1 MSVIIR
7 SSFLLIISVLLFQ
20 CGGSKKIAPEQY
32 NQLPPQERIR
42 YLNAQIEKNPDNVEL
57 KKMLYREYLNLDMT
71 PQALTVMEQVLTVEP
86 YNMDV
91 KYEYGEL
98 QYQEGNHKE
107 AYGAFLS
114 VMESSSGENYKSKI
128 SRFVSSSYKLQ
139 QITFDPADEAFP
151 VFSPDGRKFLYQKRT
166 NENWDIVEYD
176 IASQSVS
183 VVISSPADEES
194 PDYAPFGSKIVYTT
208 NAEDRRPIDAKY
220 KSREIVSKDQND
232 GYVTLLTQSVAD
244 DWLPRYNHSGSMIV
258 FVSDRGDLR
267 KVSYVDKNSDIF
279 TMEPDGSFQQQLTNT
294 PSNEGGACFSADD
307 KLIYYHSD
315 KNGQYD
321 IYEMR
326 PDGSK
331 QMTII
336 DNPNGND
343 VNPTASADGG
353 YLAFMSD
360 RDGNYEIYRSR
371 IDGSGQER
379 LTFDPGVDANP
390 VFSSDGK
397 FIVFHSNR
405 NGNYDIFLIN
415 LAQSTGTV
423 AMTSSELINRLSE
436 LAN

>member
-1 MSVIIR
+1 MRVIIR
-7 SSFLLIISVLLFQ
+7 SSVLLIVSVLLFQ
-20 CGGSKKIAPEQY
+20 CGSSKKVSPEQY
-32 NQLPPQERIR
+32 NQLPPQERVR
-42 YLNAQIEKNPDNVEL
+42 YLTEQVEKNPNNVEL

-71 PQALTVMEQVLTVEP
+71 PQALTLMEQVLILEP
-86 YNMDV
+86 SNVDV

-98 QYQEGNHKE
+98 QYREGNHKK

-114 VMESSSGENYKSKI
+114 VMESSSGENFKSKI
-128 SRFVSSSYKLQ
+128 SNFVSSGYKLQ
-139 QITFDPADEAFP
+139 QITFDSADEAFP
-151 VFSPDGRKFLYQKRT
+151 VFSPDGRKFLYQKRV
-166 NENWDIVEYD
+166 NDNWDIVEYD
-176 IASQSVS
+176 IASQNVS
-183 VVISSPADEES
+183 PVVSTPADEES
-194 PDYAPFGSKIVYTT
+194 PDYSPVGSTIVYTS
-208 NAEDRRPIDAKY
+208 NAEDRRPIDAIY
-220 KSREIVSKDQND
+220 KSREIVSMDLND

-244 DWLPRYNHSGSMIV
+244 DWLPRYNHSGSMMV

-267 KVSYVDKNSDIF
+267 KVSYIDKNSDIF
-279 TMEPDGSFQQQLTNT
+279 TMEPDGSFQQQLTNA
-294 PSNEGGACFSADD
+294 PSNEGGACFSGDD

-321 IYEMR
+321 IFEMR

-331 QMTII
+331 AMTII

-343 VNPTASADGG
+343 VNPFASPDGE

-360 RDGNYEIYRSR
+360 RDGNFEIYRSR
-371 IDGSGQER
+371 VDGSGQER
-379 LTFDPGVDANP
+379 LTFDPAVDANP

-415 LAQSTGTV
+415 LTQSTGAV
-423 AMTSSELINRLSE
+423 AMTNSELIDRLSE

>member
-1 MSVIIR
+1 M
-7 SSFLLIISVLLFQ
+7 
-20 CGGSKKIAPEQY
+20 
-32 NQLPPQERIR
+32 
-42 YLNAQIEKNPDNVEL
+42 
-57 KKMLYREYLNLDMT
+57 
-71 PQALTVMEQVLTVEP
+71 
-86 YNMDV
+86 
-91 KYEYGEL
+91 
-98 QYQEGNHKE
+98 
-107 AYGAFLS
+107 
-114 VMESSSGENYKSKI
+114 
-128 SRFVSSSYKLQ
+128 
-139 QITFDPADEAFP
+139 
-151 VFSPDGRKFLYQKRT
+151 
-166 NENWDIVEYD
+166 EYD